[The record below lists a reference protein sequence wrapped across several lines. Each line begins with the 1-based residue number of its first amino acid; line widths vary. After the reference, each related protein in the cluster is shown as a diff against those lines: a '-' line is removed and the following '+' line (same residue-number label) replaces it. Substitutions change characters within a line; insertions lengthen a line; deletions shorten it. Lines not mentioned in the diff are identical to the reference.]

1 MADLSMGK
9 FSLRNRIFISM
20 LSITLMSMVLMAL
33 VTLYQYKKEAR
44 AYHQDRLLRKENSVN
59 EHLSFIL
66 NNTPYELTEDNLPLI
81 FKDRIFELSSIHD
94 IQINIH
100 DLEGRLLISSKSNFI
115 VDDAVSQQQ
124 ISPIIL
130 RIIESSPSKRFV
142 DLRKIDDQVYRT
154 AYNYITND
162 HFKNLGIVSIPYKED
177 TTFYDTQMEA
187 FLIYFGQL
195 CLFLFAFSIL
205 LSYMLS
211 HTITRSIKGVS
222 DHILKTKFHKK
233 NQKISSTDVPSE
245 IHTLI
250 LAYNNMVDELEQSAD
265 LLAKSERENA
275 WREMA
280 KQVAHEIKNPLTPM
294 RLTVQMFERKFD
306 PEDPRVKDKMKDFCE
321 TLIQQIDTM
330 TSVASAFSNFASMP
344 AQENETIDLVKVIQL
359 SLEIFNE
366 DFIYFSSQ
374 EEEIIGSFDKAQIV
388 RVVTN
393 LVKNAI
399 QAIPN
404 YRAFPEISVDLKV
417 ANQNVYLEVSDNG
430 EGITDENLERI
441 FEPKFTTKSSGMG
454 LGLAMIKNIIESY
467 GGTISVT
474 SQIEKG
480 TKFTVVLPIKK

>member
-9 FSLRNRIFISM
+9 FSLRNRIFVSM
-20 LSITLMSMVLMAL
+20 LSITSMSLVLMAL
-33 VTLYQYKKEAR
+33 ISLYQYKKEAK
-44 AYHQDRLLRKENSVN
+44 AYHQDRLLRKENSIN

-66 NNTPYELTEDNLPLI
+66 NNTSYDLTEENLPLI

-100 DLEGRLLISSKSNFI
+100 DLDGRLLISSKSNFI
-115 VDDAVSQQQ
+115 VDEAVQQQ

-142 DLRKIDDQVYRT
+142 DLRKIDDQVFRT
-154 AYNYITND
+154 AYNYIIND
-162 HFKNLGIVSIPYKED
+162 HFKNLGIVSIPYRED
-177 TTFYDTQMEA
+177 TTFYDAQMEA
-187 FLIYFGQL
+187 FLIYFSQA
-195 CLFLFAFSIL
+195 CLFLFALSIL
-205 LSYMLS
+205 FSFMLS
-211 HTITRSIKGVS
+211 NTITRSIKDVS
-222 DHILKTKFHKK
+222 DYIGNTKFHKK
-233 NQKISSTDVPSE
+233 NQKIASINVPNE

-250 LAYNNMVDELEQSAD
+250 IAYNNMVDELERSAD

-294 RLTVQMFERKFD
+294 RLTVQMFDRKFD
-306 PEDPRVKDKMKDFCE
+306 PDDPKIKEKMKDFCD

-344 AQENETIDLVKVIQL
+344 AQENETIDLVKVVQL

-374 EEEIIGSFDKAQIV
+374 EEEIIGTFDKTQIV

-417 ANQNVYLEVSDNG
+417 ANQHVYLHVSDNG
-430 EGITDENLERI
+430 EGISEENLERI

-467 GGTISVT
+467 GGNISVS

-480 TKFTVVLPIKK
+480 TKFTVVLPIK

>member
-20 LSITLMSMVLMAL
+20 LSITLMSMVLMAI

-44 AYHQDRLLRKENSVN
+44 AYHQDRLLRKENAIN

-66 NNTPYELTEDNLPLI
+66 NNTPYDLTEENIPLI

-115 VDDAVSQQQ
+115 VDDVGNQQ

-130 RIIESSPSKRFV
+130 RIIESSPTKRFV
-142 DLRKIDDQVYRT
+142 DLRKVDDQVYRT

-162 HFKNLGIVSIPYKED
+162 HFKNLGIVSIPYRED
-177 TTFYDTQMEA
+177 TTFYDAQMEA
-187 FLIYFGQL
+187 FLMYFAQV
-195 CLFLFAFSIL
+195 CLFLFAIAFL
-205 LSYMLS
+205 LSFALS
-211 HTITRSIKGVS
+211 HTITRTIKGVS
-222 DHILKTKFHKK
+222 DHIWKTKFNKH
-233 NQKISSTDVPSE
+233 NQKIRSYDMPSE
-245 IHTLI
+245 LQSLI
-250 LAYNNMVDELEQSAD
+250 SAYNNMVDELEESAE

-294 RLTVQMFERKFD
+294 RLTVQMFERKFN
-306 PEDPRVKDKMKDFCE
+306 PEDPNIKEKMKDFCE

-344 AQENETIDLVKVIQL
+344 AQETADIDLVKVVQL
-359 SLEIFNE
+359 ALEIFNE
-366 DFIYFSSQ
+366 DFIHFQSS
-374 EEEIIGSFDKAQIV
+374 EEEMIGSYDKTQIV
-388 RVVTN
+388 RIVTN

-404 YRAFPEISVDLKV
+404 YKAFPEILVDLKKE
-417 ANQNVYLEVSDNG
+417 NQRAILKVTDNG
-430 EGITDENLERI
+430 EGIAPENIERI
-441 FEPKFTTKSSGMG
+441 FEPKFTTKTSGMG

-474 SQIEKG
+474 SKIDKG
-480 TKFTVVLPIKK
+480 TQFIVELPIK